1 MQPTT
6 RHPSPFAHHPSP
18 MTDTDSTLTRM
29 TLPMDCITAMVL
41 SGGQGQRMGGVDKG
55 LQPFQGR
62 PMAQRAL
69 LRVGNSVGC
78 VAINANRNLAT
89 YATFCERV
97 WPDQD
102 TDFSGPL
109 AGFCAGLNQATTPYL
124 LTLPCDCPFFPL
136 DLVARLS
143 SALIQSGAE
152 VVMPRALESHADTQE
167 LRAQPVF
174 ALMSVTV
181 LESLQSFMAQGGRK
195 IDTWSQTR
203 HHAWVDFDQPHDD
216 PHAFSNINTLQ
227 DLAHWDALSEPSP
240 HSTSMAAT

>member
-6 RHPSPFAHHPSP
+6 RHPSPFALRPSPITHHPSP

-124 LTLPCDCPFFPL
+124 LTLPC
-136 DLVARLS
+136 
-143 SALIQSGAE
+143 E
-152 VVMPRALESHADTQE
+152 VVMPRALESLVGTQE

>member
-1 MQPTT
+1 
-6 RHPSPFAHHPSP
+6 

-109 AGFCAGLNQATTPYL
+109 AGFCAGLNQ
-124 LTLPCDCPFFPL
+124 
-136 DLVARLS
+136 
-143 SALIQSGAE
+143 
-152 VVMPRALESHADTQE
+152 E

>member
-1 MQPTT
+1 
-6 RHPSPFAHHPSP
+6 
-18 MTDTDSTLTRM
+18 MTDIDSTLTHT
-29 TLPMDCITAMVL
+29 TLPKDGITALVL
-41 SGGQGQRMGGVDKG
+41 SGGRGQRMGGVDKG
-55 LQPFQGR
+55 LQAFQGR
-62 PMAQRAL
+62 PLAQRAL
-69 LRVGNSVGC
+69 LRVGHSVGC

-89 YATFCERV
+89 YASFCDKV

-109 AGFCAGLNQATTPYL
+109 AGFCAGLNHASTPYL

-143 SALIQSGAE
+143 QALIQSGAE
-152 VVMPRALESHADTQE
+152 VVMPRALESFAGTQE

-174 ALMSVTV
+174 ALRSVTV

-195 IDTWSQTR
+195 IDTWSQSR

-216 PHAFSNINTLQ
+216 PHAFSNINTLN
-227 DLAHWDALSEPSP
+227 DLAHWDALSEPSA
-240 HSTSMAAT
+240 HSTSMAP